1 MFYLNKIM
9 LLMMVVLVV
18 MVMVAV
24 KIIGKCMIL
33 KLNNTL
39 AGHVVQYLVLDVGKK
54 AAPLPPCRHLGGK
67 GV

>member
-18 MVMVAV
+18 MVAVAV

-39 AGHVVQYLVLDVGKK
+39 AGHVDSTWY
-54 AAPLPPCRHLGGK
+54 
-67 GV
+67 